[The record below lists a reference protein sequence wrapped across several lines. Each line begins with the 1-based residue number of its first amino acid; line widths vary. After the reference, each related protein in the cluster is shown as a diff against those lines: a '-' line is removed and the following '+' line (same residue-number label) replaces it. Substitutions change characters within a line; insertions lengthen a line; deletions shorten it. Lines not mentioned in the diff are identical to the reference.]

1 MQRVELVQL
10 MSSCN
15 AYVSLHRSEGF
26 GRIIA
31 ESMLLGIPTVT
42 TAFSGNA
49 DFCTPETSYLVQG
62 PLVALTSKDYIFHQ
76 GQYWCD
82 PDVTQAA
89 EQMQRLVEHRQE
101 AARLVQ
107 KAQDNIRQ
115 HYSSRAVAE
124 AYRLRLRELRQAH
137 LI

>member
-1 MQRVELVQL
+1 
-10 MSSCN
+10 
-15 AYVSLHRSEGF
+15 
-26 GRIIA
+26 
-31 ESMLLGIPTVT
+31 MLLGIPTIT
-42 TAFSGNA
+42 TAFSGNT
-49 DFCTPETSYLVQG
+49 DFCTPETSYLVHG
-62 PLVALTSKDYIFHQ
+62 PLVALTPKDYIFHQ

-82 PDVTQAA
+82 PDVNQAA
-89 EQMQRLVEHRQE
+89 EQMRRLVEHRQE
-101 AARLVQ
+101 AGRLVQ